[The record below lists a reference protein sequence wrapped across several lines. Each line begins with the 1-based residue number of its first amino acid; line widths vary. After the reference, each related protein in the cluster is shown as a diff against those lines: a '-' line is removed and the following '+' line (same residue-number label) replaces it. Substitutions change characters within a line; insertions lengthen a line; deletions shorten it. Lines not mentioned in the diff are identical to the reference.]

1 MSWRASLAV
10 LLGVLAGACGRKA
23 PGPEECRRFA
33 RTVYGVPEP
42 NDREAVTRR
51 ELALRE
57 QVDEL
62 TRECL
67 VVPYDRQLLRCTVE
81 TGKSRACR
89 AAFERRRALGGERAS
104 TYAD

>member
-1 MSWRASLAV
+1 VSPRAAAAV
-10 LLGVLAGACGRKA
+10 LFGVLASACARKA
-23 PGPEECRRFA
+23 PGPVECRRFA
-33 RTVYGVPEP
+33 LAFYGVP
-42 NDREAVTRR
+42 REEALEGAVRR
-51 ELALRE
+51 GIEVRA

-89 AAFERRRALGGERAS
+89 AAFERRRALGG
-104 TYAD
+104 DVL

>member
-1 MSWRASLAV
+1 VTRRAALAV
-10 LLGVLAGACGRKA
+10 LAGVLVSACTRKA
-23 PGPEECRRFA
+23 PGPQECRSFA
-33 RTVYGVPEP
+33 RTFYGVPEP
-42 NDREAVTRR
+42 NGRDAVTRR

-81 TGKSRACR
+81 TGRARACR
-89 AAFERRRALGGERAS
+89 AAFERRRAHGGAQELVR
-104 TYAD
+104 

>member
-10 LLGVLAGACGRKA
+10 LLGVLAGACERKA

-33 RTVYGVPEP
+33 RTFYGVPEP
-42 NDREAVTRR
+42 NGREAATRR

-81 TGKSRACR
+81 TGRARACR
-89 AAFERRRALGGERAS
+89 AAFERRRALGGERNGVR
-104 TYAD
+104 